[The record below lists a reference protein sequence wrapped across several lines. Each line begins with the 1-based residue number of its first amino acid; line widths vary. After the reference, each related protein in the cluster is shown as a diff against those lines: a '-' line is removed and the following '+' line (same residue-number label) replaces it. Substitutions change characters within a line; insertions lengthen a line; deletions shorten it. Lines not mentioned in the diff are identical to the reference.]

1 MNYMKLIDVAKDAM
15 KNSYSPYSNFA
26 VGAAL
31 QTIDGQ
37 IYKGC
42 NVENAAY
49 GATNCAERTAL
60 FSAIADGQIQF
71 EAMAIVSSSGDY
83 TYPCGICRQVIAEL
97 MPAGKLIF
105 SNNEGGYKELTVG
118 EILPYAFTKENLK

>member
-1 MNYMKLIDVAKDAM
+1 MSYLKLIDEAKKAM

-26 VGAAL
+26 VGAAVL
-31 QTIDGQ
+31 TRQGQ

-42 NVENAAY
+42 NIENAAY

-60 FSAIADGQIQF
+60 FSAIADGQVQF
-71 EAMAIVSSSGDY
+71 EAIAIVSSSGDY

-97 MPAGKLIF
+97 MPKGKLIF
-105 SNNEGGYKELTVG
+105 SNNEGSYKELTVD

>member
-1 MNYMKLIDVAKDAM
+1 MKYLKLIEAANKAM
-15 KNSYSPYSNFA
+15 GNSYSPYSNFA

-31 QTIDGQ
+31 LASDGT

-42 NVENAAY
+42 NIENAAY

-60 FSAIADGQIQF
+60 FSAIADGARDF
-71 EAMAIVSSSGDY
+71 EAIAVVGSSGDH

-97 MPAGKLIF
+97 MPKGKLVFI
-105 SNNEGGYKELTVG
+105 NKQKEYQEFTV
-118 EILPYAFTKENLK
+118 EEMLPYAFTKESLK